1 MIPIAEMIGGVAKA
15 AKVGATA
22 FSVMDSLAN
31 ENYGSAYQTATGIML
46 NDARK
51 NASME
56 LENQRHTNRMEALN
70 KKMQNLERS
79 AQLYGQIARQ
89 NIDMDQRDTMA
100 RDMAIPFET
109 NYPNLNP
116 MARLASDNPNHYSV
130 GSPFDV
136 QQ

>member
-1 MIPIAEMIGGVAKA
+1 MLPITEVIGGVAKA
-15 AKVGATA
+15 AKVSATA

-51 NASME
+51 NASMQ
-56 LENQRHTNRMEALN
+56 LENQRHDNRMKVLD
-70 KKMQNLERS
+70 KKLQNLERS
-79 AQLYGQIARQ
+79 AQLYGQIARE
-89 NIDMDQRDTMA
+89 NIDIDQRDTMA

-116 MARLASDNPNHYSV
+116 MARLSSDNPNHYKINQ

-136 QQ
+136 